1 MLTSAIAD
9 KTIITQISHELKF
22 KEVRTYA
29 IAPLAP
35 QYWGNNHLTPPKLG
49 GHRGPLEGLGG
60 TGGQINGLC
69 VSPGGE

>member
-35 QYWGNNHLTPPKLG
+35 HYWGTIILLPPNLG
-49 GHRGPLEGLGG
+49 GRGGKL
-60 TGGQINGLC
+60 TDC
-69 VSPGGE
+69 A